1 MIERALRRLAACL
14 IVGGNLLWSA
24 VSILLPLAG
33 LIEPNAIGCA
43 FLLGQ
48 AVIAAMLAKLEAD
61 ASPRQFVDI

>member
-1 MIERALRRLAACL
+1 M
-14 IVGGNLLWSA
+14 GGKLLWSA

-33 LIEPNAIGCA
+33 VIEPNAVGCA

-48 AVIAAMLAKLEAD
+48 AVIATMLAKLEAD

>member
-1 MIERALRRLAACL
+1 M
-14 IVGGNLLWSA
+14 GGKLLWSA

-33 LIEPNAIGCA
+33 VIEPNAIGCT